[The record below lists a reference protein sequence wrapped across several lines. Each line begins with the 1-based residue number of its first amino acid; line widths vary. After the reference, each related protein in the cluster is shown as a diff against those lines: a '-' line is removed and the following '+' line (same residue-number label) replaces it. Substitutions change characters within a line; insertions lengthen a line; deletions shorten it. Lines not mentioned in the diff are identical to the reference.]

1 MLQPH
6 ELAATQGFARS
17 YKFHGNKSTQ
27 VKQIG
32 NAVPHFTAKALCR
45 ERLKQYAGRG
55 AGDVS
60 PHQKRAQMGEQL

>member
-6 ELAATQGFARS
+6 ELAAAQGFARS

-32 NAVPHFTAKALCR
+32 NAVPHYTAKALCR
-45 ERLKQYAGRG
+45 ERLKHYSGRN
-55 AGDVS
+55 GDPSVR
-60 PHQKRAQMGEQL
+60 QKAERTGEQS